1 MGPDADDL
9 AAHKRRLGV
18 RVSVC
23 LPARDEEATIGPI
36 VATVRRELMERAG
49 LVDEVLVLD
58 DGSTDTTAEQARLA
72 GGQVHAVAE
81 VLPELTVG
89 EGKGNALWKSL
100 YAAEGDL
107 VCFLDADLRT
117 FGPHFV
123 TRLLEPLLTDRTV
136 GFVKGYYQR
145 PLGGAPTGGGR
156 VNELVARPLLCALF
170 PELASVRQPLGGEY
184 AGRRELF
191 EVVPFVEGWGVELGL
206 LIDLADRFGVDA
218 IAQRDLGVRE
228 HRNRSLDELA
238 PQAMA
243 VLLTGLRRAGV
254 APVDVSSALARF
266 ERAEPDF
273 VPVPVRECP
282 PMVSVPAYRAK
293 FGRELSA

>member
-1 MGPDADDL
+1 MGPDAHDL
-9 AAHKRRLGV
+9 ADRKRHLGV

-23 LPARDEEATIGPI
+23 LPARDEAATIGPI
-36 VATVRRELMERAG
+36 VATVRRELVEGAG

-58 DGSTDTTAEQARLA
+58 DGSTDGTAEVAREA

-81 VLPELTVG
+81 VLPDLAVG
-89 EGKGNALWKSL
+89 QGKGNALWKSL
-100 YAAEGDL
+100 YVAEGDL

-117 FGPHFV
+117 FSAPFV
-123 TRLLEPLLTDRTV
+123 TRLLEPLLLEPEI
-136 GFVKGYYQR
+136 GFVKGFYER

-170 PELASVRQPLGGEY
+170 PELATIRQPLGGEY
-184 AGRRELF
+184 AGRRELL

-206 LIDLADRFGVDA
+206 LVDLADRFGVDA

-254 APVDVSSALARF
+254 TPVEVSSALARF
-266 ERAEPDF
+266 DRGEPDF
-273 VPVPVRECP
+273 VAVPVRECP

>member
-1 MGPDADDL
+1 MGPDAHVL
-9 AAHKRRLGV
+9 ADRKRRLGV

-36 VATVRRELMERAG
+36 VATVRHELMERAG
-49 LVDEVLVLD
+49 VVDEVIVLD
-58 DGSTDTTAEQARLA
+58 DGSSDATAERARQA
-72 GGQVHAVAE
+72 GGQVHAVGE
-81 VLPELTVG
+81 VLPDLTVG

-100 YAAEGDL
+100 YVAEGDL
-107 VCFLDADLRT
+107 VCFLDADLRS
-117 FGPHFV
+117 FEPHFV
-123 TRLLEPLLTDRTV
+123 TCLLEPLLTEPGV

-145 PLGGAPTGGGR
+145 PLGGEPTGGGR

-184 AGRRELF
+184 AGRRELL

-206 LIDLADRFGVDA
+206 LVDIADRFGVDA
-218 IAQRDLGVRE
+218 IAQRDLGLRE

-266 ERAEPDF
+266 DRAEPDF
-273 VPVPVRECP
+273 VPVPIRECP
-282 PMVSVPAYRAK
+282 PMVSVPAYQAK

>member
-9 AAHKRRLGV
+9 TTRKRRLGV

-36 VATVRRELMERAG
+36 VGTVRRELMERSG

-58 DGSTDTTAEQARLA
+58 DGSVDGTAERARAA
-72 GGQVHAVAE
+72 GGQVHAVADI
-81 VLPELTVG
+81 LPELTVG
-89 EGKGNALWKSL
+89 EGKGHALWKSL

-117 FGPHFV
+117 FAPHFV
-123 TRLLEPLLTDRTV
+123 TQLLEPLLTDRDV
-136 GFVKGYYQR
+136 GFVKGFYDR

-170 PELASVRQPLGGEY
+170 PELAAVRQPLGGEY
-184 AGRRELF
+184 AGRRELL

-206 LIDLADRFGVDA
+206 LIDLAERFGVQA

-228 HRNRSLDELA
+228 HRNRSLGELA

-266 ERAEPDF
+266 DRPDPDF
-273 VPVPVRECP
+273 VAVPVRECP